1 MKQEEALTIL
11 KRHQKE
17 LQRLGVRELILFGS
31 VARNEAGPLSDV
43 DLLVEIERPMGLFGL
58 LRIQHFIEQILGGI
72 EVDLI
77 TKGAVLEDLKDDIM
91 EDSVRVI

>member
-1 MKQEEALTIL
+1 MRREEVLNIL
-11 KRHQKE
+11 KGHREE
-17 LQRLGVRELILFGS
+17 LQQLGVCSLTLFGS

-43 DLLVEIERPMGLFGL
+43 DLLVEIEQPMGLFGL

-72 EVDLI
+72 KVDLI
-77 TKGAVLEDLKDDIM
+77 TKGAVLEDIKDDIL